1 MAIIGVILFIVG
13 AVVVAALYAVG
24 FAVLGF
30 GLATLA
36 VFYYLG
42 AFWGVAWRG
51 WCFGERCFSGAQA
64 QKTNKTGTFKQSLLV
79 VKAQKDWKFRQA
91 LFGVAVKFVSDD

>member
-1 MAIIGVILFIVG
+1 MAIIGVILFIAG
-13 AVVVAALYAVG
+13 AIVVAAIYAVG

-42 AFWGVAWRG
+42 TFWGVAWLVL
-51 WCFGERCFSGAQA
+51 CAFLLSCL
-64 QKTNKTGTFKQSLLV
+64 NKNDTKNG
-79 VKAQKDWKFRQA
+79 
-91 LFGVAVKFVSDD
+91 

>member
-1 MAIIGVILFIVG
+1 MIEGSENGYHRRDTFHRRAI
-13 AVVVAALYAVG
+13 VVAALYAVG

-42 AFWGVAWRG
+42 AFWGVAWLVF
-51 WCFGERCFSGAQA
+51 WGAVFFWGA
-64 QKTNKTGTFKQSLLV
+64 GS
-79 VKAQKDWKFRQA
+79 KDEQN
-91 LFGVAVKFVSDD
+91 

>member
-1 MAIIGVILFIVG
+1 MAIIGVILFIAG

-42 AFWGVAWRG
+42 AFWGVAWLVL
-51 WCFGERCFSGAQA
+51 CVFLLSCL
-64 QKTNKTGTFKQSLLV
+64 NKNDTKNG
-79 VKAQKDWKFRQA
+79 
-91 LFGVAVKFVSDD
+91 

>member
-1 MAIIGVILFIVG
+1 MAIIGAILFIAG
-13 AVVVAALYAVG
+13 AIVVATIYAVD

-42 AFWGVAWRG
+42 AFWGVAWLAF
-51 WCFGERCFSGAQA
+51 CVFLLSYL
-64 QKTNKTGTFKQSLLV
+64 NKNDTKNG
-79 VKAQKDWKFRQA
+79 
-91 LFGVAVKFVSDD
+91 

>member
-1 MAIIGVILFIVG
+1 MAIVGVILFTAG
-13 AVVVAALYAVG
+13 AIVVVALYAVG

-42 AFWGVAWRG
+42 AFWGVAWLVL
-51 WCFGERCFSGAQA
+51 CVFLLAQL
-64 QKTNKTGTFKQSLLV
+64 NKNDTKNG
-79 VKAQKDWKFRQA
+79 
-91 LFGVAVKFVSDD
+91 

>member
-1 MAIIGVILFIVG
+1 MRALWGVNVKKRTIKGAKMAIIGVILFIAG
-13 AVVVAALYAVG
+13 AVVVAAIYAVG

-42 AFWGVAWRG
+42 AFWGVAWLAF
-51 WCFGERCFSGAQA
+51 CVFLLSYL
-64 QKTNKTGTFKQSLLV
+64 NKNDTKNE
-79 VKAQKDWKFRQA
+79 
-91 LFGVAVKFVSDD
+91 

>member
-1 MAIIGVILFIVG
+1 MRALRGVNVKKRTIKGAKMAIIGVILFIAG

-42 AFWGVAWRG
+42 AFWGVVWLVF
-51 WCFGERCFSGAQA
+51 WGAVFFWGA
-64 QKTNKTGTFKQSLLV
+64 GS
-79 VKAQKDWKFRQA
+79 KDEQN
-91 LFGVAVKFVSDD
+91 

>member
-1 MAIIGVILFIVG
+1 MRALRGVNVEKRAIKGAKMAILGVIFFIAG
-13 AVVVAALYAVG
+13 AIVVAAIYAVG

-42 AFWGVAWRG
+42 AFWGVAWLAF
-51 WCFGERCFSGAQA
+51 CVFLLSYL
-64 QKTNKTGTFKQSLLV
+64 NKNDTKNG
-79 VKAQKDWKFRQA
+79 
-91 LFGVAVKFVSDD
+91 

>member
-1 MAIIGVILFIVG
+1 MAIIGVILFIAG
-13 AVVVAALYAVG
+13 AVVVAAFYAVG

-42 AFWGVAWRG
+42 AFWGGAWLVF
-51 WCFGERCFSGAQA
+51 CVFLLSYL
-64 QKTNKTGTFKQSLLV
+64 NKKRH
-79 VKAQKDWKFRQA
+79 KK
-91 LFGVAVKFVSDD
+91 

>member
-1 MAIIGVILFIVG
+1 LRLKSVIEGSENGYHRRDTFHRRAI
-13 AVVVAALYAVG
+13 VVAALYAVG

-42 AFWGVAWRG
+42 AFWGVAWLVF
-51 WCFGERCFSGAQA
+51 WGAVFFWGA
-64 QKTNKTGTFKQSLLV
+64 GS
-79 VKAQKDWKFRQA
+79 KDEQN
-91 LFGVAVKFVSDD
+91 

>member
-1 MAIIGVILFIVG
+1 MTIVGAILFIAG
-13 AVVVAALYAVG
+13 AIVVATIYAVG

-42 AFWGVAWRG
+42 AFWGVAWLVLNILCLIPFFVR
-51 WCFGERCFSGAQA
+51 FVR
-64 QKTNKTGTFKQSLLV
+64 NLL
-79 VKAQKDWKFRQA
+79 K
-91 LFGVAVKFVSDD
+91 

>member
-1 MAIIGVILFIVG
+1 MCRRAVLQWLCLNENLRLKSVIERSKMAIIGAILFIAG
-13 AVVVAALYAVG
+13 AVVVAAIYAVG

-42 AFWGVAWRG
+42 AFWGVAWLVF
-51 WCFGERCFSGAQA
+51 WGAVFFWGA
-64 QKTNKTGTFKQSLLV
+64 GS
-79 VKAQKDWKFRQA
+79 KDEQN
-91 LFGVAVKFVSDD
+91 

>member
-1 MAIIGVILFIVG
+1 MAIIGVILFIAV

-42 AFWGVAWRG
+42 AFWGVAWLVF
-51 WCFGERCFSGAQA
+51 CVFLLSYL
-64 QKTNKTGTFKQSLLV
+64 NKNDTKNG
-79 VKAQKDWKFRQA
+79 
-91 LFGVAVKFVSDD
+91 

>member
-1 MAIIGVILFIVG
+1 MAIVGVILFIAG
-13 AVVVAALYAVG
+13 AIVVATIYAVG

-42 AFWGVAWRG
+42 AFWGAVFFWG
-51 WCFGERCFSGAQA
+51 VGS
-64 QKTNKTGTFKQSLLV
+64 
-79 VKAQKDWKFRQA
+79 KDEQN
-91 LFGVAVKFVSDD
+91 

>member
-1 MAIIGVILFIVG
+1 MSQGCVTMSLFKRKFALKSVIEGSKNGYHRRDTFHRRG
-13 AVVVAALYAVG
+13 DVVATIYAVG

-42 AFWGVAWRG
+42 AFWGVAWLAF
-51 WCFGERCFSGAQA
+51 CVFLLSYL
-64 QKTNKTGTFKQSLLV
+64 NKNDTKNG
-79 VKAQKDWKFRQA
+79 
-91 LFGVAVKFVSDD
+91 

>member
-1 MAIIGVILFIVG
+1 MAIIGAILFIAG
-13 AVVVAALYAVG
+13 AIVVAALYAVG

-42 AFWGVAWRG
+42 AFWGVAWLAF
-51 WCFGERCFSGAQA
+51 WGAMLFWGA
-64 QKTNKTGTFKQSLLV
+64 GS
-79 VKAQKDWKFRQA
+79 KDEQN
-91 LFGVAVKFVSDD
+91 

>member
-1 MAIIGVILFIVG
+1 MAIIGVILFIAG
-13 AVVVAALYAVG
+13 AIVVATIYAVD

-42 AFWGVAWRG
+42 AFWGVAWLVF
-51 WCFGERCFSGAQA
+51 WGAVFFW
-64 QKTNKTGTFKQSLLV
+64 GVGS
-79 VKAQKDWKFRQA
+79 KDEQN
-91 LFGVAVKFVSDD
+91 

>member
-1 MAIIGVILFIVG
+1 MAIVGVILFIAG
-13 AVVVAALYAVG
+13 AIVVATIYAVG

-42 AFWGVAWRG
+42 TFWGVAWLVF
-51 WCFGERCFSGAQA
+51 WSAVLFWGA
-64 QKTNKTGTFKQSLLV
+64 GS
-79 VKAQKDWKFRQA
+79 KDEQN
-91 LFGVAVKFVSDD
+91 

>member
-1 MAIIGVILFIVG
+1 MRALRGVNVEKRAIKRSKMAILGVIFFIAG
-13 AVVVAALYAVG
+13 AIVVAAIYAVG

-42 AFWGVAWRG
+42 AFWGVAWLAF
-51 WCFGERCFSGAQA
+51 CVFLLSYL
-64 QKTNKTGTFKQSLLV
+64 NKNDTKNG
-79 VKAQKDWKFRQA
+79 
-91 LFGVAVKFVSDD
+91 

>member
-1 MAIIGVILFIVG
+1 MTIVGAILFIAG
-13 AVVVAALYAVG
+13 AIVVATIYAVG

-42 AFWGVAWRG
+42 AFWGVAWLAF
-51 WCFGERCFSGAQA
+51 CVFLLSYL
-64 QKTNKTGTFKQSLLV
+64 NKNDTKNG
-79 VKAQKDWKFRQA
+79 
-91 LFGVAVKFVSDD
+91 